1 MCGIVGVVALTDRG
15 QSWMERLE
23 AATERLA
30 LRGPDHGAVCRD
42 GNVGL
47 GHRRLAII
55 DTSSAANQ
63 PMTDDSGRFTIVY
76 NGEIYNFRGLR
87 DALVASGRTLRTHS
101 DSEVVLSLFID
112 EGPSM
117 LAKLNGFFA
126 FAVYDRQERSLFLAR
141 DRLGVKPL
149 LFYQDDD
156 VLIFASEL
164 KAILSFPIR
173 RELDDVSLFQYLQ
186 LSYVPAPHS
195 MLQRV
200 HKLEPGCTLTVR
212 DGQASVARYYTVPAP
227 VEETDLGYADAQ
239 RRLTHVLESAVAKQL
254 VSDVPLGAFLSG
266 GLDST
271 IVAALAARHKP
282 DLETFAIGFPDQPRY
297 DESGDAEAAARAL
310 GVRHTTF
317 PVTDEE
323 LYRHLFEVLDYT
335 DEPFSDSSALAV
347 YILSRHT
354 RSRVTVALSGDG
366 ADELFGG
373 YNKHYAETLARRSRV
388 RVSLVRAA
396 APVWKSLPRSRETGF
411 GDAVRRLDRFAAR
424 AALPPKE
431 RYWAWCSFTNEGVA
445 RLALSDAVRARVAE
459 SREYLARKEQCTRWI
474 DGRGINDV
482 LYSDVA
488 LVLPN
493 DMLKKVDA
501 MSMANGLE
509 VRVPFLDHE
518 VVEFAFSLPSHYK
531 IDGRARKRVVRDAF
545 RGALPAS
552 VLEKRKHGFEVPL
565 MQWFRGHLRSLIRDD
580 LLHHDFVERQGIFDA
595 NEIDALVARLYSER
609 PGDIAPQVW
618 SLVVFQYWWKKV
630 MV

>member
-1 MCGIVGVVALTDRG
+1 MCGIVGVVALTERG
-15 QSWMERLE
+15 QSWLDRLD

-42 GNVGL
+42 RNVGL
-47 GHRRLAII
+47 GHRRLAVI

-63 PMTDDSGRFTIVY
+63 PMNDDSGRYTIVY
-76 NGEIYNFRGLR
+76 NGEIYNFRELR
-87 DALVASGRTLRTHS
+87 DALVASGRTPRTHS
-101 DSEVVLSLFID
+101 DSEVVLSLFAD

-117 LAKLNGFFA
+117 LQKLNGFFA
-126 FAVYDRQERSLFLAR
+126 FAIYDRHERSLFLAR
-141 DRLGVKPL
+141 DRLGIKPL
-149 LFYQDDD
+149 LTYQDDD

-195 MLQRV
+195 MLKGVR
-200 HKLEPGCTLTVR
+200 KLEPGCTLTVR
-212 DGQASVARYYTVPAP
+212 EGAVRVERYYAVPTPTEKAALAY
-227 VEETDLGYADAQ
+227 EDAQ
-239 RRLTHVLESAVAKQL
+239 RRLSQVLDAAVAKQL
-254 VSDVPLGAFLSG
+254 VADVPLGAFLSG

-271 IVAALAARHKP
+271 VVAALAARHKP
-282 DLETFAIGFPDQPRY
+282 DLETYAIGFPDQPLY
-297 DESGDAEAAARAL
+297 DESADAAAAAKAL

-317 PVTDEE
+317 PVTDDE
-323 LYRHLFEVLDYT
+323 LYGHLFDVLDYT

-354 RSRVTVALSGDG
+354 RRHVTVALSGDG

-373 YNKHYAETLARRSRV
+373 YNKHYAEALARRSRV
-388 RVSLVRAA
+388 RATLVRAA
-396 APVWKSLPRSRETGF
+396 SPLWRSLPRSRETAF
-411 GDAVRRLDRFAAR
+411 ADAVRRLDRFARR
-424 AALPPKE
+424 AGLSPAE
-431 RYWAWCSFTNEGVA
+431 RYWSWCSFTDQADVLRTLGG
-445 RLALSDAVRARVAE
+445 RFQDLAA
-459 SREYLARKEQCTRWI
+459 SREYAARKGECTRWI

-518 VVEFAFSLPSHYK
+518 VVEYAFSLPSHFK
-531 IDGRARKRVVRDAF
+531 IDGGARKRILRDAF
-545 RGALPAS
+545 RGTLPAA
-552 VLEKRKHGFEVPL
+552 VLRKRKHGFEVPL
-565 MQWFRGHLRSLIRDD
+565 MRWFRSHLCTLIRDD
-580 LLHHDFVERQGIFDA
+580 LLNRRFVEQQGIFDA

-609 PGDIAPQVW
+609 PGDIAAQVW